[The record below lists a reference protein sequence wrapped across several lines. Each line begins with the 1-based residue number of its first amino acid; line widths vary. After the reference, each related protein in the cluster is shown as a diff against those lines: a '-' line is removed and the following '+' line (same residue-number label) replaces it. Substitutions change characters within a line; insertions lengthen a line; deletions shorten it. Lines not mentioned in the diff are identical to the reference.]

1 MKLNR
6 FLSITA
12 VAAVLLS
19 FSSSLPSQAALIL
32 HVDASNKEVYLTG
45 SDTGTATE
53 TAAGD
58 FRFAWRNGDGGGGGT
73 LGLGATVLQV
83 SASTLVRYR
92 LGVSTGGSGGLEVYF
107 SLADDPG
114 TFTATGT
121 GARISYAIFDAA
133 TQATLESYAGPLPS
147 SETFAPL
154 EIEHIAVPEPSQWAM
169 MGVVAVGIAGAGWRR
184 WRAGRS

>member
-6 FLSITA
+6 FLSITG

-45 SDTGTATE
+45 SDTGTASEMGTGE
-53 TAAGD
+53 
-58 FRFAWRNGDGGGGGT
+58 FRFYWQSGDSAGNAT
-73 LGLGATVLQV
+73 LNWGNTVLLV
-83 SASTLVRYR
+83 SASTLTRSRLDVR
-92 LGVSTGGSGGLEVYF
+92 TGGSGGLSVF
-107 SLADDPG
+107 FALADDPG

-133 TQATLESYAGPLPS
+133 TQAMLEGYAGPVPS

-154 EIEHIAVPEPSQWAM
+154 EIEHVAVPEPSQWAM